1 MQSPSDLIRARKT
14 LRATLRAKRRALS
27 PAERAQAADRVAR
40 HVQNHFPLYPG
51 KRIALYSPLP
61 DELDVA
67 PLIRVLREHRCA
79 IYLPRL
85 TDERRFRMR
94 FFAAEGPMRANRLGI
109 LEPQARAWVDARWL
123 HLVFVPMVGFDAF
136 GMRLGMG
143 AGYYDRAFAWRFARK
158 VWRGPRM
165 VGLAYAFQQVP
176 RIDAAP
182 HDVRLD
188 AVVTDEGVLQCNT
201 GC

>member
-1 MQSPSDLIRARKT
+1 MQPPTDLIRARKA

-27 PAERAQAADRVAR
+27 PEQRAQAAERVAQ
-40 HVQNHFPLYPG
+40 HVQRHFHLYPG

-67 PLIRVLREHRCA
+67 PLARMLRRHECT

-85 TDERRFRMR
+85 VDQHRRRMR
-94 FFAAEGPMRANRLGI
+94 FLAAEGLLRPNRLGI
-109 LEPQARAWVDARWL
+109 LEPQAQAWVSPRWL
-123 HLVFVPMVGFDAF
+123 HLVFVPMVGFDIT

-143 AGYYDRAFAWRFARK
+143 AGYYDRAFAWRFVRNL
-158 VWRGPRM
+158 WRGPRL
-165 VGLAYAFQQVP
+165 VGVAYAFQQVP
-176 RIDAAP
+176 QIIAAP

-188 AVVTDEGVLQCNT
+188 AIVTEEGVLQCNT